1 MSYFTTAASIWSFRR
16 ELQLVCLSF
25 LLVALAPILAVFM
38 LSNSGID
45 IVSDRLATVDTQTQ
59 AIEIHDPTTGE
70 VVSEI
75 HPVVAWPVSG
85 VYTAEFGDITPY
97 QLFHSGIDIAGPKGT
112 PVHPF
117 MEGTVVYA
125 GEIWWGFGKHVI
137 LDHGNH
143 ITSVYAHLDKIFVVK
158 GHTVTINQVLG
169 NRGSTGWSTGPHL
182 HFQINVYG
190 LPVDP
195 RTFMGSLT
203 NGQPIQEAP
212 HDH

>member
-1 MSYFTTAASIWSFRR
+1 MNYLNTAFTIFSFRR
-16 ELQLVCLSF
+16 ELQI
-25 LLVALAPILAVFM
+25 VALAFLIITLTPVFAVFM
-38 LSNSGID
+38 LLNNGLD

-70 VVSEI
+70 VVTEI
-75 HPVVAWPVSG
+75 HPVVAWPISG
-85 VYTAEFGDITPY
+85 VYTAEFGVLTPY

-137 LDHGNH
+137 IDHGNN

-158 GHTVTINQVLG
+158 GHPVTINQVIG

-195 RTFMGSLT
+195 RTFMGNLA
-203 NGQPIQEAP
+203 NGVPIEEAD